1 MRASKIGQNYLRF
14 EVMEYSHGK
23 FWAKSGA
30 LPNKI
35 Q

>member
-1 MRASKIGQNYLRF
+1 MHIKQNYLHF
-14 EVMEYSHGK
+14 EVMEFSHGK